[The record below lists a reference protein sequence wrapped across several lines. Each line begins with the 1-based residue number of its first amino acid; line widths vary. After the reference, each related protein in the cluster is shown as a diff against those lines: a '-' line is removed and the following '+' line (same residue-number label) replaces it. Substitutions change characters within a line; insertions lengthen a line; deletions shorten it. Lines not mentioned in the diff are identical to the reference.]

1 MSDFKQRLEDEYCD
15 LMAKIGKL
23 SNFMKS
29 PNFADVDKKQQV
41 LLEQQIQH
49 MADYGRVLRERITL
63 LNIPV
68 K

>member
-15 LMAKIGKL
+15 LMVKIGKL

-29 PNFADVDKKQQV
+29 QNFADIDKKQQV
-41 LLEQQIQH
+41 LLEQQVQH
-49 MADYGRVLRERITL
+49 MADYGRVLSERMTL

>member
-23 SNFMKS
+23 SNFIKS
-29 PNFADVDKKQQV
+29 ANFADIDKKQQV
-41 LLEQQIQH
+41 LLEQQVQH
-49 MADYGRVLRERITL
+49 MADYGRVLSERMTL

>member
-1 MSDFKQRLEDEYCD
+1 MSDFKQRLKDEYCD
-15 LMAKIGKL
+15 LMVKIGKL

-29 PNFADVDKKQQV
+29 QNFADIDKKQQV
-41 LLEQQIQH
+41 LLEQQVQH
-49 MADYGRVLRERITL
+49 MADYGRVLSERMTL

>member
-15 LMAKIGKL
+15 LMVKIGKL

-29 PNFADVDKKQQV
+29 QNFADVDKKQQV
-41 LLEQQIQH
+41 LLEQQVQH
-49 MADYGRVLRERITL
+49 MADYGRVLSERMTL